1 MKHILVTLIVL
12 CSTLCIAADNTL
24 ETFRPILTRAAA
36 WAKAMP
42 QEKVYLHL
50 DNTGYFKG
58 ETVWMKAYLTR
69 TDTQRRGNLS
79 SVLYVDLISPD
90 GNVVARRKL
99 FVTHGIAAGSIDL
112 DNDVLPSGFY
122 EIRAYTRYMMNW
134 GENSCFSRIIPIFDK
149 PEKEGDYSNPKMTG
163 DSRLLERTDDQTKAV
178 RFFPEGGYLVKGLPA
193 RVAWDCQGQRGIL
206 NIERMTDLR
215 QVTVEVNG
223 RKREAVLPEPQDEGC
238 VLRLETTRA
247 DSVVLDVFNTASLNG
262 RTLAWALM
270 HEGTVIGCQSF
281 TTSGRYSV
289 SLSRG
294 AMPEGVSQI
303 TLLDSEG
310 RILSERFLFIPPKND
325 TPVEVRT
332 ANKALTPCG
341 RVTVDITAA
350 PYTSLSLSATDAAS
364 AVNGRSGNIRTWMLL
379 GSDLRGYIANPDY
392 YFEADDE
399 AHRKAADLLMLV
411 QGWRRFD
418 WDFITGRRSFD
429 HPQIIEEN
437 LYLFGTVKPKKKKDP
452 VEGVTVTAT
461 FIGDAEKFFLSAK
474 TDSAGRYAMVLPDI
488 QDEWVMNIMTTYEGK
503 RTEHTVTID
512 RHFAPKART
521 VGEDEKVIV
530 PLDTADIHHW
540 DIPSEDAD
548 LWKPF
553 ILGKDATAL
562 KEVRVNA
569 RRKDNHYDYS
579 ARTDETEAIRKAVLY
594 YDCEAEAEELADL
607 GEEVPSVADWLHQK
621 NPIFEG
627 TQPST
632 RLAWDLNNYENTNT
646 GVSDPTWEGLLSE
659 MVIDVNLMNM
669 TDDEFKGTVAHILRS
684 KRGDEITER
693 NENLSIQEIYADL
706 ASGTR
711 RNWAILWG
719 DGTSIQNR
727 PVVWIVNNQFC
738 SITSFKG
745 DFLDTQR
752 AYASA
757 IDNASFATELPVLID
772 EVRSIYAT
780 DDLRSLRQH
789 IRCDDL
795 ERRNPYIIYCY
806 TWLNRPKERL
816 KGTRYAHYHGY
827 NPVEVF
833 ETEDYSDIAPVAD
846 YRRTLFWEPNLWTDE
861 NGRARVE
868 FWNNSSCTDMEFSV
882 EGITQD
888 GHFVI
893 GK

>member
-1 MKHILVTLIVL
+1 MKRILFTLIAL
-12 CSTLCIAADNTL
+12 CGTLCIAADNTL

-58 ETVWMKAYLTR
+58 ETIWMKAYLTR

-90 GNVVARRKL
+90 GNVIARRKL

-112 DNDVLPSGFY
+112 DNEVLPSGFY

-134 GENSCFSRIIPIFDK
+134 GENSCFSRVIPVFDK

-163 DSRLLERTDDQTKAV
+163 DSRLLERSDKQDKSV

-193 RVAWDCQGQRGIL
+193 RVAWDCQGQRGII
-206 NIERMTDLR
+206 NISNVTDLR

-223 RKREAVLPEPQDEGC
+223 RKREAVLPEPQAEGC

-247 DSVVLDVFNTASLNG
+247 DSIVLDVFNTASLNG
-262 RTLAWALM
+262 RAVAWTLM
-270 HEGTVIGCQSF
+270 HEGAVIACRAFTASGHYSF
-281 TTSGRYSV
+281 
-289 SLSRG
+289 SLLRA
-294 AMPEGVSQI
+294 AMPAGVSQV
-303 TLLDSEG
+303 TLLDGEG
-310 RILSERFLFIPPKND
+310 RILSERFLFIPPKNEH
-325 TPVEVRT
+325 PVEVKT

-350 PYTSLSLSATDAAS
+350 PYTSLSLSATDAAT
-364 AVNGRSGNIRTWMLL
+364 AVNGRSSDIRTWMLL
-379 GSDLRGYIANPDY
+379 GSDLKGYIARPDY

-399 AHRKAADLLMLV
+399 KHRKAADLLMLV
-411 QGWRRFD
+411 QGWRRYD
-418 WDFITGRRSFD
+418 WDFITGRRNFD

-437 LYLFGTVKPKKKKDP
+437 LNLFGTVKPKKKKDP
-452 VEGVTVTAT
+452 IEGVTVTAT
-461 FIGDAEKFFLSAK
+461 FIGNGEKFFLSAK

-488 QDEWVMNIMTTYEGK
+488 QDEWVMNIMTTSEGK

-521 VGEDEKVIV
+521 VGDDEKVII

-569 RRKDNHYDYS
+569 RRKNNHYDYS
-579 ARTDETEAIRKAVLY
+579 ARTDESEAIRKAVLY
-594 YDCEAEAEELADL
+594 YDCEAEAEEVADR
-607 GEEVPSVADWLHQK
+607 GDEVPALADWLHAK

-627 TQPST
+627 TQPTT
-632 RLAWDLNNYENTNT
+632 RLAWDLNDYENTNT
-646 GVSDPTWEGLLSE
+646 GVADPTWEGLLSE

-669 TDDEFKGTVAHILRS
+669 TDSEFKGNVAHILRS
-684 KRGDEITER
+684 KRGDEITTWKET
-693 NENLSIQEIYADL
+693 LSIQELYADL

-719 DGTSIQNR
+719 DGTAIQNR

-738 SITSFKG
+738 SITNFKG

-752 AYASA
+752 AYSSA
-757 IDNASFATELPVLID
+757 VDNASFTTELPIFID
-772 EVRSIYAT
+772 EVRSLYAT
-780 DDLRSLRQH
+780 DDLKSLRQH
-789 IRCDDL
+789 IRSEDL

-846 YRRTLFWEPNLWTDE
+846 YRRTLFWEPNVWTDE

-888 GHFVI
+888 GQFVI